1 MGISRFFANFTLHL
15 GRLAAA
21 KVIANS
27 KIPFGL
33 MRDLSRRLRGEQDA
47 WAPLPQTVANANR
60 CRRLT
65 GIISHCRNLM
75 ELGFPEL
82 FFIFVLALLL
92 FGPRKLPEIG
102 RQIGKALA
110 EFKRAKNEFTAQI
123 ESEVRRLED
132 ETNKILPAEETNVIQ
147 APTTAPA
154 GTVTSTGE
162 ITAEPAVNGNGAS
175 QETHA

>member
-1 MGISRFFANFTLHL
+1 
-15 GRLAAA
+15 
-21 KVIANS
+21 
-27 KIPFGL
+27 
-33 MRDLSRRLRGEQDA
+33 
-47 WAPLPQTVANANR
+47 
-60 CRRLT
+60 
-65 GIISHCRNLM
+65 M

-123 ESEVRRLED
+123 ESEVRRLE
-132 ETNKILPAEETNVIQ
+132 EESSKVLPAEDLNEDANVIKS
-147 APTTAPA
+147 PTSAPA
-154 GTVTSTGE
+154 GTVTSAGQV
-162 ITAEPAVNGNGAS
+162 TAEPTVNGNGAS